1 MSDPRIDRLEER
13 IAWLEHHVTKQDKAM
28 LELSEALDLV
38 RREYLRLR
46 ERAESSAPT
55 ETLPSAGDDRPPHY

>member
-1 MSDPRIDRLEER
+1 MSDPRIERLEER

-38 RREYLRLR
+38 RRECLRLR
-46 ERAESSAPT
+46 ERAEALSV
-55 ETLPSAGDDRPPHY
+55 GDERPPHY